1 MTQRKQGPSKSFS
14 GPCAAQSLTR
24 KKRRGHTAA
33 RKNAKRLR
41 PAMLRIVRLR
51 TSQPQCPVVRPTS
64 GGQRPQAGAT
74 KKPIYPMELRFRVN
88 QVLLRVRSRRMRV
101 TSKFSVFRRE
111 PPSKIR
117 TQAKFSLRRKYR
129 ANSRPPFCCLVR
141 TQDHILSVWSFSG
154 IIL

>member
-24 KKRRGHTAA
+24 KRHRGHTAA

-41 PAMLRIVRLR
+41 QAMLRIVRLR
-51 TSQPQCPVVRPTS
+51 TSQPQCRVVRPTS
-64 GGQRPQAGAT
+64 GGQRQPQAGAT
-74 KKPIYPMELRFRVN
+74 KKPIYRMELRFRVN
-88 QVLLRVRSRRMRV
+88 QVLLRVRSLQMRA
-101 TSKFSVFRRE
+101 TSKFSVFRRK

-129 ANSRPPFCCLVR
+129 RISRPRFTPR
-141 TQDHILSVWSFSG
+141 SKKHDDDGTEAQ
-154 IIL
+154 